1 REVRAL
7 FWVLLGGV
15 GVVLLITCA
24 NVANL
29 LLARAVDRQREMAL
43 RGALGAGRGR
53 LVRQLLTESAI
64 LTVLGG
70 VGAVVLAPMLLTV
83 LTTAAPADVPLVDR
97 AVIDARMLVFAAATA
112 LSSAL
117 LFGLAPAARLARVDL
132 ERALRSGRD
141 ASQGGHV
148 RLRGSLLACQVALSV
163 VLLVGAGLFVR
174 SFRALGSVDLG
185 FEPTGLALMDV
196 DLPVARYPGT
206 SEQVAFYDRL
216 LERVSAIPGATAVAG
231 SSQPPGTTD
240 QMTFSFKIEG
250 RTAPNPSGR
259 EDDEVTHAVTPGY
272 FESIG
277 LRMARGRS
285 FDSED
290 DADGVPVVILN
301 ETLARKHFPDG
312 DAVGH
317 RITFREGETP
327 WREVVGVVEDARLA
341 SPDAEPRAG
350 IFVPYAQKSWP
361 WATWMTVVVRTRAG
375 LEGSSLAA
383 PLREALH
390 EVDPDLPPLR
400 IYTVQQAFAENTA
413 RRSFAM
419 TLVSGFGLLALVL
432 SVVGLYGLI
441 TYSVAREQREIGV
454 RIALGAHA
462 RDVVGRVLGR
472 SLALTVAG
480 TVVGLVAAVAVS
492 RWIASLLFGVS
503 PVDAVTYGLCATLMV
518 VVASLTAT
526 VPALRAARTDPVE
539 AIRSD

>member
-1 REVRAL
+1 
-7 FWVLLGGV
+7 
-15 GVVLLITCA
+15 
-24 NVANL
+24 
-29 LLARAVDRQREMAL
+29 
-43 RGALGAGRGR
+43 
-53 LVRQLLTESAI
+53 
-64 LTVLGG
+64 
-70 VGAVVLAPMLLTV
+70 
-83 LTTAAPADVPLVDR
+83 
-97 AVIDARMLVFAAATA
+97 
-112 LSSAL
+112 
-117 LFGLAPAARLARVDL
+117 
-132 ERALRSGRD
+132 
-141 ASQGGHV
+141 
-148 RLRGSLLACQVALSV
+148 
-163 VLLVGAGLFVR
+163 
-174 SFRALGSVDLG
+174 
-185 FEPTGLALMDV
+185 
-196 DLPVARYPGT
+196 
-206 SEQVAFYDRL
+206 
-216 LERVSAIPGATAVAG
+216 
-231 SSQPPGTTD
+231 
-240 QMTFSFKIEG
+240 
-250 RTAPNPSGR
+250 
-259 EDDEVTHAVTPGY
+259 
-272 FESIG
+272 
-277 LRMARGRS
+277 MARGRS